1 MRTDNII
8 TKRVCVNNN
17 VVVLKYV
24 DFFVAGI
31 YNTITMTKKISNK
44 IKSFIQGDKSN
55 GRIKWSLY
63 GRVWR
68 EIGAPFWKWLA
79 AGIIFT
85 ILAAGAEAYTI
96 TLVQQ
101 VVDKAF
107 IEKSMTAIYFLG
119 IQVIIAFGAKGAF
132 TYAKALIISKG
143 GLLASARLQ
152 NKIYRH
158 MTHMNIARFYG
169 DGIGKNLNYFT
180 VQSTAVL
187 NLVTNNVI
195 RVVQN
200 VATLIMTLALM
211 IYYAPQMCVV
221 LLFLAPAIMIPMVII
236 MRKRRKL
243 SRQSFGI
250 ANNVS
255 QQINQTLHGIKT
267 IQAFAAQE
275 REQKK
280 FAHVLNDSIINS
292 YKSTQT
298 NALRSPLME
307 FMISIGLC
315 IAMIMGGHFIA
326 SGAITTGDF
335 TAFLLALTAAYK
347 PAKSITST
355 GDTIQHGLLAAEVLF
370 EFLDSK
376 PDIIDAPDAREL
388 KSKKLSVGFHNVSFA
403 YNPDEP
409 VLQNVTLHVPAGQVC
424 ALVGPSGGGKTTLFN
439 LLERFY
445 DPQHGKITIN
455 KTDIKK
461 YTLKSLRENIAEVS
475 QSVFL
480 FNGTIEENIKYGNPN
495 ATHDMVVAAAQA
507 ANADDFINEF
517 PDGYNAPVGE
527 GGSLLS
533 GGQKQRIAIARAILK
548 DAPIL
553 LLDEATSALD
563 TQSEK
568 LIQSALND
576 LMRGRTTFIIAHRLS
591 TILDADIICVIKDG
605 QIVETGTDAE
615 LCKLDGEYKKL
626 RDIQF
631 RTESKKTKKKK

>member
-1 MRTDNII
+1 M
-8 TKRVCVNNN
+8 
-17 VVVLKYV
+17 
-24 DFFVAGI
+24 A
-31 YNTITMTKKISNK
+31 SK
-44 IKSFIQGDKSN
+44 IKSFIKGDQDNK
-55 GRIKWSLY
+55 RVKWSLY

-68 EIGAPFWKWLA
+68 EVGKPFWKWLFF
-79 AGIIFT
+79 GIIFT

-107 IEKSMTAIYFLG
+107 IEKSITAIYWLG
-119 IQVIIAFGAKGAF
+119 AQVIIAFGAKGVF

-152 NKIYRH
+152 NKIFSH
-158 MTHMNIARFYG
+158 LTHMNISRFYG
-169 DGIGKNLNYFT
+169 DGIGKSLNYFT

-195 RVVQN
+195 KVVQN
-200 VATLIMTLALM
+200 IATLAMTLALM
-211 IYYAPQMCVV
+211 VYYAPQMCLV
-221 LLFLAPAIMIPMVII
+221 LLFLTPAIVIPMVLI

-250 ANNVS
+250 ANTVT
-255 QQINQTLHGIKT
+255 QQINQTLQGIKT
-267 IQAFAAQE
+267 VQAFGAEE
-275 REQKK
+275 REQRN
-280 FAHVLNDSIINS
+280 FSHVMNASINNA
-292 YKSTQT
+292 YKSTQV

-315 IAMIMGGHFIA
+315 IAMIMGAHFIA
-326 SGAITTGDF
+326 DGSITTGDF

-355 GDTIQHGLLAAEVLF
+355 GDTIQHGLLAAEILF
-370 EFLDSK
+370 DFLDTK
-376 PDIIDAPDAREL
+376 PDIVDTRGAKDI
-388 KSKKLSVGFHNVSFA
+388 KSKKLSVAFENVSFE
-403 YNPDEP
+403 YNENDP
-409 VLQNVTLHVPAGQVC
+409 VLKNINLTVPAGSVC

-439 LLERFY
+439 LLMRFY
-445 DPQHGKITIN
+445 EPQTGKITIN

-461 YTLKSLRENIAEVS
+461 YKLKSLRDSIADVS

-480 FNGTIEENIKYGNPN
+480 FNGTIADNIKYGNPDATDEMVAN
-495 ATHDMVVAAAQA
+495 AAHA
-507 ANADDFINEF
+507 ANADEFINEF
-517 PDGYNAPVGE
+517 PDGYNTIVGE
-527 GGSLLS
+527 GGALLS

-563 TQSEK
+563 THSEK
-568 LIQSALND
+568 IIQSTLND
-576 LMRGRTTFIIAHRLS
+576 LMRGRTTFVIAHRLS
-591 TILDADIICVIKDG
+591 TILDADMICVIKNG
-605 QIVETGTDAE
+605 EIVETGTDSE
-615 LCKLDGEYKKL
+615 LYKQNGEYRKL

-631 RTESKKTKKKK
+631 KSKPNKKTKK

>member
-1 MRTDNII
+1 M
-8 TKRVCVNNN
+8 
-17 VVVLKYV
+17 
-24 DFFVAGI
+24 
-31 YNTITMTKKISNK
+31 KKISNK
-44 IKSFIQGDKSN
+44 IKSFIKGDESN

-68 EIGAPFWKWLA
+68 EVGAPYWKWLV

-85 ILAAGAEAYTI
+85 VLAAGAEAYTI

-107 IEKSMTAIYFLG
+107 IEKSMNAIYWLG
-119 IQVIIAFGAKGAF
+119 IQVIIAFGAKGTF
-132 TYAKALIISKG
+132 TYAKALIMSKG
-143 GLLASARLQ
+143 GLLASANLQ
-152 NKIYRH
+152 KKIYRH
-158 MTHMNIARFYG
+158 MTHMNLARFYG
-169 DGIGKNLNYFT
+169 DGIGKNLNYFS
-180 VQSTAVL
+180 VQAGAVL
-187 NLVTNNVI
+187 NLVTGTVI
-195 RVVQN
+195 KVVQN

-211 IYYAPQMCVV
+211 FYYAHQMCIV
-221 LLFLAPAIMIPMVII
+221 LMFLAPAIMIPMVAI

-255 QQINQTLHGIKT
+255 QQLNQTLHGIKT
-267 IQAFAAQE
+267 IQAFAAEE
-275 REQKK
+275 REGKN
-280 FAHVLNDSIINS
+280 FARVLNSSIINS
-292 YKSTQT
+292 YKSTQA

-315 IAMIMGGHFIA
+315 IAMIMGGHFIS

-347 PAKSITST
+347 PAKSITGTS
-355 GDTIQHGLLAAEVLF
+355 DTLQHGLLAAEILF
-370 EFLDSK
+370 NFLDSK
-376 PDIIDAPDAREL
+376 PDITDAPDAREL
-388 KSKKLSVGFHNVSFA
+388 SAKKMSVGFHDVSFA
-403 YNPDEP
+403 YNPNEP
-409 VLQNVTLHVPAGQVC
+409 VIKNLNLHVPAGKVC

-445 DPQHGKITIN
+445 DPQIGKVTIN
-455 KTDIKK
+455 KTDIRK

-480 FNGTIEENIKYGNPN
+480 FNGSIEDNIKYGNPD
-495 ATHDMVVAAAQA
+495 ATHEMVVAAAQA
-507 ANADDFINEF
+507 ANADGFINEF
-517 PDGYNAPVGE
+517 PDGYNTSVGE
-527 GGSLLS
+527 GGGLLS

-563 TQSEK
+563 TESEK

-576 LMRGRTTFIIAHRLS
+576 LMQGRTTFVIAHRLS
-591 TILDADIICVIKDG
+591 TILDADIICVIKNG
-605 QIVETGTDAE
+605 EIVEMGTDAE
-615 LCKLDGEYKKL
+615 LCALDGEYKKL

-631 RTESKKTKKKK
+631 KTENKKKK

>member
-1 MRTDNII
+1 M
-8 TKRVCVNNN
+8 
-17 VVVLKYV
+17 
-24 DFFVAGI
+24 
-31 YNTITMTKKISNK
+31 KKITNK
-44 IKSFIQGDKSN
+44 IKSFIKGDESN

-68 EIGAPFWKWLA
+68 EVGQPYWKWLV

-107 IEKSMTAIYFLG
+107 INKSIDAVYWLG
-119 IQVIIAFGAKGAF
+119 LQVIFAFGAKGTF
-132 TYAKALIISKG
+132 TYAKSLIMSKG
-143 GLLASARLQ
+143 GLLASADLQ
-152 NKIYRH
+152 KKIYKH
-158 MTHMNIARFYG
+158 ITHMNLARVYS
-169 DGIGKNLNYFT
+169 DGIGKNLNYFS
-180 VQSTAVL
+180 VQATAVL
-187 NLVTNNVI
+187 NLVTGTVI

-200 VATLIMTLALM
+200 VATLVMTLALM
-211 IYYAPQMCVV
+211 FYYAHQMCIV
-221 LLFLAPAIMIPMVII
+221 LMFLAPAIMIPMVAI

-250 ANNVS
+250 ANSVS
-255 QQINQTLHGIKT
+255 QQLNQTLHGIKT
-267 IQAFAAQE
+267 IQAFAAEE
-275 REQKK
+275 REEKN
-280 FAHVLNDSIINS
+280 FARVLNNSMVNS
-292 YKSTQT
+292 YKSTQA
-298 NALRSPLME
+298 NELRSPLME

-355 GDTIQHGLLAAEVLF
+355 GDTLQHGLLAAEILF
-370 EFLDSK
+370 HFLDSK
-376 PDIIDAPDAREL
+376 PDIVDAPDAREL
-388 KSKKLSVGFHNVSFA
+388 TSKKLSVGFHNVSFA
-403 YNPDEP
+403 YSPDEP
-409 VLQNVTLHVPAGQVC
+409 VLRGIDLNVPAGSVC

-445 DPQHGKITIN
+445 EPQLGKITIN
-455 KTDIKK
+455 KTDIRK
-461 YTLKSLRENIAEVS
+461 YTLHSLRNSIAEVS

-480 FNGTIEENIKYGNPN
+480 FNSTIEENIKYGRPD
-495 ATHDMVVAAAQA
+495 ATHEEVVAAARA
-507 ANADDFINEF
+507 ANADGFINEF
-517 PDGYNAPVGE
+517 PDGYNSPVGE
-527 GGSLLS
+527 GGGLLS

-563 TQSEK
+563 TESEK

-576 LMRGRTTFIIAHRLS
+576 LMRGRTTFVIAHRLS
-591 TILDADIICVIKDG
+591 TILDADMICVVKDG
-605 QIVETGTDAE
+605 QIVERGTDAE
-615 LCKLDGEYKKL
+615 LCALNGEYKKL

-631 RTESKKTKKKK
+631 KTTPKTKRKK